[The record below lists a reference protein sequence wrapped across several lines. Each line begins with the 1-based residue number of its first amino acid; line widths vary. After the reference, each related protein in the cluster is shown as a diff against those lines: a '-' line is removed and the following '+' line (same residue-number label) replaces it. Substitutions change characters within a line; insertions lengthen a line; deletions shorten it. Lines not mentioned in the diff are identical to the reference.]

1 MITTVIL
8 FILYSTS
15 LVLIHKISKI
25 TFVRRVIIL
34 MILCNAGE
42 ILVVFMNKEL
52 LKEPPP
58 KGIFVFIVL

>member
-1 MITTVIL
+1 
-8 FILYSTS
+8 
-15 LVLIHKISKI
+15 
-25 TFVRRVIIL
+25 